1 MNVSS
6 RVALRTISIFS
17 PFPIPCI
24 FTQGQTRFSWR
35 RGSSRGKTGQNFFPW
50 WKNAHRLYY
59 ALMQDPCTQSLSRWI
74 RNFHTCPDL
83 PRLPTISSDFLL
95 FLSIPVM
102 KISCDVSGDAV
113 VSWRILRSQANTLL
127 LWQER
132 KKKYQLRRKR
142 RERERE
148 RQRSFRLSISF
159 NPTFPCRLLLSI
171 YYKLFHWSPR
181 EAACPANRENTRVF
195 HSIKFDKVRRRYRDS
210 REFAVTVNRRWYKL
224 VDSRLDHID
233 DIPARQPR
241 DSFWKP

>member
-1 MNVSS
+1 MKERSSPLLRSDARPVYAVSLPLDS
-6 RVALRTISIFS
+6 KLPHLPRSASSSDYFIGFSPLPIYTGNEDFLRCLWRCSGFLKDSTITSKYVVALTREKKEISA
-17 PFPIPCI
+17 
-24 FTQGQTRFSWR
+24 T
-35 RGSSRGKTGQNFFPW
+35 
-50 WKNAHRLYY
+50 
-59 ALMQDPCTQSLSRWI
+59 
-74 RNFHTCPDL
+74 
-83 PRLPTISSDFLL
+83 
-95 FLSIPVM
+95 
-102 KISCDVSGDAV
+102 
-113 VSWRILRSQANTLL
+113 
-127 LWQER
+127 
-132 KKKYQLRRKR
+132 KKK
-142 RERERE
+142 ERERE